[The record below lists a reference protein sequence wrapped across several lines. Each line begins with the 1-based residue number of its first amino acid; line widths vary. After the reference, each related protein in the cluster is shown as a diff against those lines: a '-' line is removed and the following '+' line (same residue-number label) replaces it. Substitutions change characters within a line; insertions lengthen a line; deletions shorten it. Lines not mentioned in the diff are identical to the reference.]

1 MLVIK
6 PMDVV
11 IVYGQVVLLSGT
23 NTTRIVL
30 IHDDFMVTVFETVT
44 AYRYF
49 DGALTVS
56 KRRATSVTV

>member
-56 KRRATSVTV
+56 K